1 MENIA
6 YIYQP
11 HFKTS
16 MFRVA
21 VNKQQSKDT
30 NYIVVTCSPQ
40 YNGVWKYSG
49 DIHYSC
55 DRWINGKTACYE
67 IPISSCTFVK
77 SLNEIVPIDKRRMVI
92 NQQKEWLKNEV
103 KNRNY
108 SYSEIPDWMMKEIKD
123 ELNVSQ

>member
-1 MENIA
+1 MNNVA

-21 VNKQQSKDT
+21 TNKQQSKDT

-49 DIHYSC
+49 DVHKTC
-55 DRWINGKTACYE
+55 GKWINGKTTCYE

-77 SLNEIVPIDKRRMVI
+77 SLNEIIPIDKRRMVI
-92 NQQKEWLKNEV
+92 NQQKEWLKSEV

-108 SYSEIPDWMMKEIKD
+108 SYSGIPDWMMKEIKD
-123 ELNVSQ
+123 ELNVS

>member
-1 MENIA
+1 MINIA

-49 DIHYSC
+49 DIHKTC
-55 DRWINGKTACYE
+55 GKWINGKTTCYE

-77 SLNEIVPIDKRRMVI
+77 SLNEIIPTDKRQMVI
-92 NQQKEWLKNEV
+92 HQQKEWLKSEV
-103 KNRNY
+103 RNRNY
-108 SYSEIPDWMMKEIKD
+108 SYSEIPDWMMDEIK
-123 ELNVSQ
+123 ETPYVS